1 MSLYKDYRSRAGVE
15 PSRRAVA
22 AGAFAGAAIGVWAS
36 RKIKVRTPSR
46 QATQSTGDFP
56 GGMIDWSRALQIAV
70 SMNKGDTLTATE
82 RQKLDLYYG
91 GLVDRCIPIV
101 TEYTQSQLPSDQHR
115 TFAFDRVDW
124 IHANVEGFKRMFQP
138 IEELNTPATKGSAGR
153 VMANVNQSILS
164 YEIGLLL
171 GYLARRVLGQYD
183 LALLGREPVE
193 TGGKLYYVE
202 PNIRNVEAKLGL
214 PKEDFRMWLAL
225 HETTHAF
232 EFEGH
237 PWVRGH
243 FNTLLERYMAFM
255 KQDAEHLRQGVQGLK
270 MFADRVRHRGDAQG
284 SWIEALM
291 NNDQRAL
298 FSEMQAMMCVVE
310 GYSNHVMNA
319 VGKTLLPNYDLIS
332 RKFEERQRQ
341 RTQSEQLFARLTGL
355 NVKMEQYRQGERF
368 IDEIVTRRGHD
379 VARRVW
385 EGPEFL
391 PTMDEIRV
399 PERWIERIEAMP
411 AAREGALTA
420 PPATT

>member
-1 MSLYKDYRSRAGVE
+1 MSLHDEYRSKNNGE
-15 PSRRAVA
+15 PTRKVVA
-22 AGAFAGAAIGVWAS
+22 AGALAGAAIGVWAS
-36 RKIKVRTPSR
+36 RKIRNRSVESGEPVPR
-46 QATQSTGDFP
+46 AD
-56 GGMIDWSRALQIAV
+56 GMIDWSRALQIAV
-70 SMNKGDTLTATE
+70 AMNKGDTLTATE
-82 RQKLDLYYG
+82 RLRLDQYYG

-101 TEYTQSQLPSDQHR
+101 TEYTRSELPSNQHR

-124 IHANVEGFKRMFQP
+124 IHANIEGFQRMFKP
-138 IEELNTPATKGSAGR
+138 IEELDLPAGKGSAGR
-153 VMANVNQSILS
+153 MMSNVNQSILS

-202 PNIRNVEAKLGL
+202 PNIRGVEVKLGL

-237 PWVRGH
+237 PWVREH
-243 FNTLLERYMAFM
+243 FNSLLERYMAFM
-255 KQDAEHLRQGVQGLK
+255 KQDAEQLKQGIQGLK
-270 MFADRVRHRGDAQG
+270 IFADRVRRRDDSQG

-291 NNDQRAL
+291 NEDQRAL
-298 FSEMQAMMCVVE
+298 FNEMQAMMCVVE

-319 VGKTLLPNYDLIS
+319 VGKTLLPNYEFIS

-355 NVKMEQYRQGERF
+355 NVKLEQYRQGERF
-368 IDEIVTRRGHD
+368 IDEIVALRSHD

-385 EGPEFL
+385 EGPAFL
-391 PTMDEIRV
+391 PTMEEIRT
-399 PERWIERIEAMP
+399 PSQWIERIESMP
-411 AAREGALTA
+411 ATIPDSELVRLS
-420 PPATT
+420 PAT

>member
-1 MSLYKDYRSRAGVE
+1 MMSLSNDHRSKGE
-15 PSRRAVA
+15 PNRKLMA
-22 AGAFAGAAIGVWAS
+22 AGAFAGAAVGVWAS
-36 RKIKVRTPSR
+36 RKIKVKTPSIQVSGNR
-46 QATQSTGDFP
+46 SE
-56 GGMIDWSRALQIAV
+56 GMIDWSRALQIAV

-82 RQKLDLYYG
+82 RQKLDQYYG
-91 GLVDRCIPIV
+91 ALVDRCIPIV
-101 TEYTQSQLPSDQHR
+101 TEYTQSHLPSDAHR

-124 IHANVEGFKRMFQP
+124 IHANIEAFQRMFQP
-138 IEELNTPATKGSAGR
+138 IEELDMLAARGSAGR

-202 PNIRNVEAKLGL
+202 PNIRSVEAKLGL
-214 PKEDFRMWLAL
+214 PRDDFRMWLAL

-243 FNTLLERYMAFM
+243 FNTLLERYMTYM
-255 KQDAEHLRQGVQGLK
+255 KQDAEHLKQGLQGLK
-270 MFADRVRHRGDAQG
+270 IFADRVRRRSDDQG

-291 NNDQRAL
+291 NDDQRAL
-298 FSEMQAMMCVVE
+298 FGEMQAMMCVVE

-368 IDEIVTRRGHD
+368 IDEIVARRSHD
-379 VARRVW
+379 VAKRVW
-385 EGPEFL
+385 EAPEFL
-391 PTMDEIRV
+391 PTMDEIRH

-411 AAREGALTA
+411 AASPEGASLHLSA
-420 PPATT
+420 AR